1 MARLRIGITC
11 YPTYGGSGAV
21 ATELGIALAQ
31 RGHEIHFITYQQPFR
46 LPSFLP
52 RIYFHEVDVG
62 RYPLFEYP
70 PYDLALAVRMHEV
83 VLAHRLDLLHV
94 HYAIPH
100 ATSAWMAREMLAQT
114 RPDIKVLTTLH
125 GTDITIVGQDPSF
138 HAITKFSI
146 EKSNGLTAVSKY
158 LRDETQS
165 VFGCAACR
173 IDVIPNFIDPAVYDR
188 ARYEPQ
194 LREQVNGD
202 KVLMHI
208 SNFRAVKRVRDVVGI
223 YARVAKEVPSVLV
236 MVGDG
241 PERID
246 AEQEARRL
254 GVQDR
259 VFFLG
264 KLEAVAPLLASADLF
279 LIPSQSESFG
289 LSALE
294 ALATGVPV
302 VGSRAGGL
310 PEVVRDGET
319 GALCAVGDVE
329 GMARAAID
337 LLTDDDRWRTMSTL
351 AQADARKRFSLD
363 QIVRQYED
371 FYVDALGGSL
381 PDDDA

>member
-1 MARLRIGITC
+1 MKIGITC

-31 RGHEIHFITYQQPFR
+31 RGNEIHFITYQQPFR
-46 LPSFLP
+46 LPAFLP

-83 VLAHRLDLLHV
+83 VLRHDLDLLHV

-100 ATSAWMAREMLAQT
+100 ATSAWIAREMLEST

-146 EKSNGLTAVSKY
+146 EKSDGLTAVSHY
-158 LRDETQS
+158 LKAETQS
-165 VFGCAACR
+165 AFGCAGCN
-173 IDVIPNFIDPAVYDR
+173 IEVIPNFIDPEVFDR

-194 LREQVNGD
+194 LRDEARGR

-208 SNFRAVKRVRDVVGI
+208 SNFRPVKRVKDVVGI
-223 YARVAKEVPSVLV
+223 FARVTQEIPSILV

-241 PERID
+241 PDRVV
-246 AEQEARRL
+246 AEEEARHL
-254 GVQDR
+254 GISDD

-264 KLEAVAPLLASADLF
+264 KLEAVSPLLASADLF
-279 LIPSQSESFG
+279 LLPTNSESFG

-302 VGSRAGGL
+302 IGARAGGL

-319 GALCAVGDVE
+319 GALCEPGDVE
-329 GMARAAID
+329 GMASAALA
-337 LLTDDDRWRTMSTL
+337 LLKDAERWARMSQL
-351 AQADARKRFSLD
+351 AAEDARARFSKNE
-363 QIVRQYED
+363 VVARYEE
-371 FYVDALGGSL
+371 FYRRYKPSARS
-381 PDDDA
+381 